1 MEALLSVEL
10 DDNPSW
16 AIKFDP
22 RAFCEEHDDLKIEDY
37 RMDEQELRNY
47 ATLVSKIRAK
57 IMEKSEAIKLE
68 DMEFIDRSSS
78 SNAQVSRIYSTRG
91 RSSDDLSERER

>member
-1 MEALLSVEL
+1 
-10 DDNPSW
+10 
-16 AIKFDP
+16 
-22 RAFCEEHDDLKIEDY
+22 
-37 RMDEQELRNY
+37 MDEQELHEY

-57 IMEKSEAIKLE
+57 IMEKSEAIKSE

-78 SNAQVSRIYSTRG
+78 HNAQVSRIYSTRG